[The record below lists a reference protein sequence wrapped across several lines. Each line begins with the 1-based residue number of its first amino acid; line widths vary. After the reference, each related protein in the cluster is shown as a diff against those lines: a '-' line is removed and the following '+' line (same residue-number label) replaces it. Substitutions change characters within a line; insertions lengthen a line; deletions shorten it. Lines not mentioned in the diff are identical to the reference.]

1 MNKLIPIILILVVNI
16 VNIFLIVNIDT
27 SCNSYQIY
35 TQECRNR
42 EGLKLLL
49 FGVLILFNYVIYT
62 YFRNNTEEK

>member
-1 MNKLIPIILILVVNI
+1 MIKKIIPIILILIVNI
-16 VNIFLIVNIDT
+16 VNIFIIINIDT

-42 EGLKLLL
+42 EGFKLLL

-62 YFRNNTEEK
+62 YFRNKKDE